1 LKKRLLTAGLLIPI
15 VIVIIGYAPI
25 LILKIVSFI
34 AGLIA
39 IDEFHGLLKKTDK
52 VYWIY
57 SLCAFS
63 LVFWLAAE
71 RFNLFGPA
79 ILITF
84 IMLLSIPLFT
94 KNDINY
100 DFTHVAGSWLAISYV
115 SLYSFFYIMVRL
127 PRGRSILISILFITW
142 ITDSAAMFFGKWM
155 GKKKLAP
162 IISPHKT
169 VEGFIAGVAAAVI
182 TAIAAGVIFNSF
194 SRIDSI
200 VIGVIIGIGGQI
212 GDLME
217 STFKR
222 YADKKDSGKI
232 LPGHG
237 GILDRLDSLV
247 ISVSLSYLYLALI
260 AGI

>member
-1 LKKRLLTAGLLIPI
+1 MKKRLITAGLLIPI

-25 LILKIVSFI
+25 LILKIVSFV

-57 SLCAFS
+57 SLSAFS

-100 DFTHVAGSWLAISYV
+100 DFTHVSGSWLAISYV

-127 PRGRSILISILFITW
+127 PRGRSILIFILFVTW
-142 ITDSAAMFFGKWM
+142 ATDSAAMLFGKWI
-155 GKKKLAP
+155 GRRRLAP

-169 VEGFIAGVAAAVI
+169 VEGFAAGIVTAVI
-182 TAIAAGVIFNSF
+182 TAIAAGVVFDVF
-194 SRIDSI
+194 SISGSI
-200 VIGVIIGIGGQI
+200 VIGLIIGIAGQA
-212 GDLME
+212 GDLIE

-222 YADKKDSGKI
+222 YANRKDSGKI

-237 GILDRLDSLV
+237 GVLDRLDSLV
-247 ISVSLSYLYLALI
+247 ISVSLSYLYLTLI
-260 AGI
+260 GGI

>member
-1 LKKRLLTAGLLIPI
+1 M
-15 VIVIIGYAPI
+15 IVIIGYAPI

-142 ITDSAAMFFGKWM
+142 ITDSAAMFFGKWI

-182 TAIAAGVIFNSF
+182 TAITAGVIFNSF